1 MDFYNLHS
9 HFSQYREGPYYGGVD
24 NQYAPAGGYNKIPE
38 RAPPM
43 PERNDC
49 EIIVVSKALT

>member
-1 MDFYNLHS
+1 MFN
-9 HFSQYREGPYYGGVD
+9 RGAAPYYGRD
-24 NQYAPAGGYNKIPE
+24 EPYAPGFV
-38 RAPPM
+38 PPAIVDAA